1 MRRIW
6 RSTKILLLC
15 LSLCACG
22 WQLRDSQLLSVNLGA
37 VQVVS
42 ENTQGSLAVELNRQ
56 LQRYGVPQVNS
67 DTEASYRIVILASH
81 YQRRT
86 SALNAGARAA
96 EYQLNGRVDF
106 LVTDAKG
113 NPLAPAATA
122 AVERYVD
129 FDETDILA
137 SDSQEQL
144 IKGAMQQDI
153 VRQILNQFSLIA
165 TKNAATGNAAAKSAA
180 DR

>member
-1 MRRIW
+1 MGYQMRRSW

-15 LSLCACG
+15 LSLSACG
-22 WQLRDSQLLSVNLGA
+22 WQLRDSQLLSEHLGT

-42 ENTQGSLAVELNRQ
+42 ENTQGTLAVELTRQ
-56 LQRYGVPQVNS
+56 LDSYGITQVNNS
-67 DTEASYRIVILASH
+67 AEADYRIVILEAL

-86 SALNAGARAA
+86 SALNPGARAA

-106 LVTDAKG
+106 LVTDATG
-113 NPLAPAATA
+113 NPLAPPAAA

-129 FDETDILA
+129 FDETDVLA

-144 IKGAMQQDI
+144 IRGAMQQDI

-165 TKNAATGNAAAKSAA
+165 NKSAPI
-180 DR
+180 R

>member
-1 MRRIW
+1 MRTLW
-6 RSTKILLLC
+6 RSTKILLLG
-15 LSLCACG
+15 LSISACG
-22 WQLRDSQLLSVNLGA
+22 WQLRDSQLLSAQLGA

-42 ENTQGSLAVELNRQ
+42 ENAQGTLAVELNRQ
-56 LQRYGVPQVNS
+56 LQRYGINQVSSGAEPN
-67 DTEASYRIVILASH
+67 YRIVILDTS

-106 LVTDAKG
+106 LITDATG

-122 AVERYVD
+122 TVERYVD

-137 SDSQEQL
+137 SDSQEQR

-165 TKNAATGNAAAKSAA
+165 NQSAVA
-180 DR
+180 R